1 MDPAAAAA
9 ALGGALLNHD
19 RVKRST
25 ELPLFFGN
33 KSRDSISAP
42 ALLDRINTAAAI
54 ATWNDQRRCQE
65 FYMILRD
72 RALIWW
78 NTLDDIEDFDKNDWA
93 QVSQQFRNAYAP
105 KFSAKTNCTN
115 FGELYQKANESVQ
128 DFYLRVAE
136 AFKNMTDAKP
146 EFIAAVRAPAGAARA
161 DVKAEG
167 VTDMSRFFLT
177 QLFLAGL
184 REEIRLR
191 TMETGPER
199 IQTAVE
205 TAREIET
212 ILADKKGPSKGTMI
226 NSIQG
231 ENAPTETLEDD
242 EIEAI
247 NAIRAKKGKK
257 PYKSGKGRSN
267 VKCHYCKKMGHI
279 QKFCYSRIKENGEF
293 KDANGKTLPRKVF
306 AVQEEAGAD
315 THKTDIGEDYYRLS
329 SIGSQSLN

>member
-9 ALGGALLNHD
+9 AVGGALLNHD

-33 KSRDSISAP
+33 KSRDTISAP
-42 ALLDRINTAAAI
+42 ALLDRINIAAAI
-54 ATWNDQRRCQE
+54 ATWNEQRRCQE

-72 RALIWW
+72 KALIWW
-78 NTLDDIEDFDKNDWA
+78 NTLDDIEDFDKENWD
-93 QVSQQFRNAYAP
+93 QVSREFRNAYAP

-115 FGELYQKANESVQ
+115 FGELYQKPSESVQ

-146 EFIAAVRAPAGAARA
+146 DFIANVRAVAAAPRA

-191 TMETGPER
+191 TMEAGPER
-199 IQTAVE
+199 IHTAVE

-212 ILADKKGPSKGTMI
+212 ILSDKKGASKGTVI
-226 NSIQG
+226 NSI
-231 ENAPTETLEDD
+231 NADNNPSDNLDED

-247 NAIRAKKGKK
+247 NNIRAKKGKK
-257 PYKSGKGRSN
+257 PFRPSKGKSN
-267 VKCHYCKKMGHI
+267 IKCHYCKKPGHI
-279 QKFCYSRIKENGEF
+279 QKYCYTRKNENGEY
-293 KDANGKTLPRKVF
+293 KDANGKTIPRKVF
-306 AVQEEAGAD
+306 SVQEEAGAE
-315 THKTDIGEDYYRLS
+315 TPRQDIGEDYYRLS
-329 SIGSQSLN
+329 SIGAQSLN

>member
-1 MDPAAAAA
+1 
-9 ALGGALLNHD
+9 
-19 RVKRST
+19 
-25 ELPLFFGN
+25 
-33 KSRDSISAP
+33 
-42 ALLDRINTAAAI
+42 
-54 ATWNDQRRCQE
+54 
-65 FYMILRD
+65 MILRD

-115 FGELYQKANESVQ
+115 FGELYQKPNESVQ

-146 EFIAAVRAPAGAARA
+146 DFIAAVRTAAAAPRA

-199 IQTAVE
+199 IQTAVG

-212 ILADKKGPSKGTMI
+212 ILADKKGPSKGTVI

-231 ENAPTETLEDD
+231 ENNTNEVLDED

-247 NAIRAKKGKK
+247 NNIRAKKGKK
-257 PYKSGKGRSN
+257 PYRSSKGRAN
-267 VKCHYCKKMGHI
+267 VKCHYCKKPGHI
-279 QKFCYSRIKENGEF
+279 QKYCYTRKNENGEF
-293 KDANGKTLPRKVF
+293 KDANGKTIPRKVF
-306 AVQEEAGAD
+306 SVQDEAGAEAP
-315 THKTDIGEDYYRLS
+315 KQDIGEDYYRLS
-329 SIGSQSLN
+329 SIGAQSLN